1 MLTASLSRPLLLLS
15 SPASALQIFSV
26 PTPVASQDPRPS
38 ESLSAPEEM
47 FAMPTITYDSSL
59 YQCSL
64 SGVKNGDSLQFS
76 AQNETVLDMTL
87 MDGGRVA
94 FVTCHSNKTF
104 IKPLALVVV
113 NLKSGRAEAR
123 IDLGAGSAA
132 DVHVS
137 HKVIVIVST
146 TLLEMLHKLI
156 KVFVVQTVSH
166 PAPSIHFWIPRL
178 FCPYFP
184 LLWTLHLML
193 SLNCQQLLCRAGFL
207 HM

>member
-1 MLTASLSRPLLLLS
+1 
-15 SPASALQIFSV
+15 
-26 PTPVASQDPRPS
+26 
-38 ESLSAPEEM
+38 
-47 FAMPTITYDSSL
+47 MPTITYDSSL

-87 MDGGRVA
+87 MEGGRVA

-146 TLLEMLHKLI
+146 TLLEMLRKLI

-166 PAPSIHFWIPRL
+166 PAPSIHFLDPASFLPLFPPIVDAAPNALTQLPTIALSGRL
-178 FCPYFP
+178 LAYVTSTPVNVSNPNDMGSLDLPLKY
-184 LLWTLHLML
+184 LLWVV
-193 SLNCQQLLCRAGFL
+193 SRK
-207 HM
+207 